1 VECPWRQETDVI
13 SSVMSD
19 KQETQQLVVDM
30 LDKVFVF
37 SEQLF
42 SFLIFSARFFKVSVN
57 PIPVYKDEV
66 SRVCLSS
73 STEVYTRDD
82 VN

>member
-1 VECPWRQETDVI
+1 
-13 SSVMSD
+13 MSD
-19 KQETQQLVVDM
+19 KQETQQLVVM
-30 LDKVFVF
+30 LDNVFVF

-42 SFLIFSARFFKVSVN
+42 SFCWFFLLQGSQGVSEYQ
-57 PIPVYKDEV
+57 IYKDEL
-66 SRVCLSS
+66 CLSS